1 MSQLRQGPVLAQA
14 LTVLIFCLGLARPA
28 YAANGEFV
36 HPGLLN
42 TQADFERMKVMVA
55 QGKSPWI
62 NDWRVLK
69 ANPHDS
75 LDWKPRSETVV
86 VRGAR
91 SGSHDENYTHLY
103 NDIAAA
109 YADCLDWKV
118 SGDTAKADKAVQ
130 ILNAWSSTLVQITG
144 TNDKYL
150 ASGIYGYEIANA
162 AEILRSYPGWS
173 AKDVKKFQ
181 DMMLRVFYPMNREF
195 LADHSGAAIDHY
207 WANWDLANTASM
219 LAIGVFTDRRDIYQ
233 GALGYYLHGA
243 GNGSLDHLVWKLYD
257 GGLGQWQESGRDQ
270 GHTLLGIGLAGSIC
284 QMAWSQGDDLFGAE
298 DNRLLK
304 GAEYVAKYNLG
315 DDVPYTTYTNS
326 DVTQKVISPGG
337 RGGARPIWEL
347 VYNHYVVLKKLKAP
361 YVEQY
366 AAKVRP
372 EGGGGD
378 YGPNSGGYDQLGYGT
393 LTFSLASSQVQP

>member
-1 MSQLRQGPVLAQA
+1 MHLHG
-14 LTVLIFCLGLARPA
+14 
-28 YAANGEFV
+28 
-36 HPGLLN
+36 
-42 TQADFERMKVMVA
+42 
-55 QGKSPWI
+55 
-62 NDWRVLK
+62 WRTGRSFGGIITT
-69 ANPHDS
+69 HWD
-75 LDWKPRSETVV
+75 DKPLPETVV
-86 VRGAR
+86 IRGAPKDA
-91 SGSHDENYTHLY
+91 HTENYHHLY

-118 SGDTAKADKAVQ
+118 SGDKAKADKAVE
-130 ILNAWSSTLVQITG
+130 ILNAWSSSLVQITG

-173 AKDVKKFQ
+173 PKDLKKFQ
-181 DMMLRVFYPMNREF
+181 DMMLRVFYPMNRDF
-195 LADHSGAAIDHY
+195 LAGHSNAAIDHY
-207 WANWDLANTASM
+207 WANWDLANTASL
-219 LAIGVFTDRRDIYQ
+219 LAIGVLTDRHDIYR
-233 GALGYYLHGA
+233 AAVGYYLHGA
-243 GNGSLDHLVWKLYD
+243 GNGSLDHLVWKLYE

-270 GHTLLGIGLAGSIC
+270 GHSLLGVGLAGSIC

-315 DDVPYTTYTNS
+315 NDVPFTIYSNS
-326 DVTQKVISPGG
+326 DVTQKVISPQG
-337 RGGARPIWEL
+337 RGGDRPIWEL
-347 VYNHYVVLKKLKAP
+347 IYNHYVVLKKLKAP

-393 LTFSLASSQVQP
+393 LTFSLVATPPNP